1 MLEDYGSQEEAVTL
15 LRQWNRGDDN
25 FSVQAYNYFRLSGP
39 QVNWVR
45 VVWEKWSM
53 PRHNFILWLA
63 VLGKLRTKDR
73 LRFFQ
78 IDTSF
83 VIFGQM
89 EETHSHLFF
98 TCSWSACFW
107 LQIKLWLRIN
117 RRIMTLTSAIRGL
130 HSGGNNLEARMR
142 RVSLGLTVYLF
153 WEERNKRFF
162 YGKSTSVGNTFRKFQ
177 VMFYIVFH
185 FYEKD
190 HHILN
195 VG

>member
-1 MLEDYGSQEEAVTL
+1 
-15 LRQWNRGDDN
+15 
-25 FSVQAYNYFRLSGP
+25 
-39 QVNWVR
+39 
-45 VVWEKWSM
+45 
-53 PRHNFILWLA
+53 
-63 VLGKLRTKDR
+63 
-73 LRFFQ
+73 
-78 IDTSF
+78 
-83 VIFGQM
+83 
-89 EETHSHLFF
+89 
-98 TCSWSACFW
+98 
-107 LQIKLWLRIN
+107 
-117 RRIMTLTSAIRGL
+117 MTLTSAIRGL

>member
-1 MLEDYGSQEEAVTL
+1 
-15 LRQWNRGDDN
+15 
-25 FSVQAYNYFRLSGP
+25 
-39 QVNWVR
+39 
-45 VVWEKWSM
+45 M
-53 PRHNFILWLA
+53 PRHNFILWLV

-83 VIFGQM
+83 VILGQM

-117 RRIMTLTSAIRGL
+117 RRMMTLTSAIRGL
-130 HSGGNNLEARMR
+130 HSGGNNLEAQMR
-142 RVSLGLTVYLF
+142 RVSLGLMVYLI
-153 WEERNKRFF
+153 WEERNKIIF
-162 YGKSTSVGNTFRKFQ
+162 YGKSTLVGNTFRKFQ
-177 VMFYIVFH
+177 VIFYTVFH

-195 VG
+195 AG

>member
-1 MLEDYGSQEEAVTL
+1 
-15 LRQWNRGDDN
+15 
-25 FSVQAYNYFRLSGP
+25 
-39 QVNWVR
+39 
-45 VVWEKWSM
+45 VVWEQWFM
-53 PRHNFILWLA
+53 PRHNFILWLV

-117 RRIMTLTSAIRGL
+117 RRMMTLTSAIRGL
-130 HSGGNNLEARMR
+130 HSGGNNLEAQMR
-142 RVSLGLTVYLF
+142 RVSLGLMVYLI
-153 WEERNKRFF
+153 WEERNKIMF
-162 YGKSTSVGNTFRKFQ
+162 YGKSTLVGNTFRKFQ
-177 VMFYIVFH
+177 VIFYIVFH